1 MPFLKLQDRDRQL
14 YYTWSAPPTAASSS
28 DKITTVILIHG
39 LGSSSS
45 YYAPVIPKLVDA
57 GYTCLALDSHGAAL
71 TPLTGEG
78 GSLDTIIDDIG
89 AAVSALDI
97 SPSRTVIVGHSMGGI
112 VAPEAAL
119 RYQFAGTVLL
129 GPVYPNAALTKV
141 LQDRITKVQQNG
153 MDSLAD
159 IIPIVGTAS
168 SSTPLQRAFIRTL
181 LLSQTPEGYIA
192 NCKAIASAS
201 VPDYA
206 SIGTPLLLINGA
218 EDFVC
223 PIELSQKVYD
233 SWGSKDKKLQILDRT
248 GHWYCIESPEHVG
261 TAIVQFVNGIKTA

>member
-14 YYTWSAPPTAASSS
+14 YYTLNAPPTTTSSS
-28 DKITTVILIHG
+28 DSITNIVLIHG

-45 YYAPVIPKLVDA
+45 YYAPVIPKL
-57 GYTCLALDSHGAAL
+57 
-71 TPLTGEG
+71 G

-89 AAVSALDI
+89 AALSALNI

-119 RYQFAGTVLL
+119 RYKFAGTVLL
-129 GPVYPNAALTKV
+129 GPVYPNETLTKV
-141 LQDRITKVQQNG
+141 LQDRIAKVQQNG
-153 MDSLAD
+153 MDGLAD
-159 IIPIVGTAS
+159 VIPIVGTAS

-181 LLSQTPEGYIA
+181 LLAQTTEGYIA
-192 NCKAIASAS
+192 NCKAIASAL

-206 SIGTPLLLINGA
+206 SISTPLLLVNGA

-223 PIELSQKVYD
+223 PIELSQKVFD
-233 SWGSKDKKLQILDRT
+233 SWGSKDKKLQILDKT
-248 GHWYCIESPEHVG
+248 GHWYCIESPEQVG
-261 TAIVQFVNGIKTA
+261 DAIVKFVGGIKTA